1 MKFAPPSRIRKLR
14 LFALLMAVLTAVF
27 AIGIATPANA
37 ADTSGLKTAEN
48 ALGTIVTNAEG
59 MTLYMFDRDVK
70 DSGESNCNGNCA
82 TIWPPATTTSDTPAV
97 EGVTGTVGTIT
108 RADGSKQIT
117 LNGYPLYTFNQDAAA
132 GETKGQGVNNIWWA
146 ISPEGN
152 PIKPDPVEPPKPTVD
167 PVTPVEPGTPVGPA
181 TGDNGTSVNPAVD
194 SAKEEL
200 AVTGASGNI
209 ALFLGTGLLL
219 LLLGGLLVVRN
230 QQRHRQNPAE

>member
-82 TIWPPATTTSDTPAV
+82 TIWPPAT
-97 EGVTGTVGTIT
+97 
-108 RADGSKQIT
+108 
-117 LNGYPLYTFNQDAAA
+117 
-132 GETKGQGVNNIWWA
+132 
-146 ISPEGN
+146 
-152 PIKPDPVEPPKPTVD
+152 
-167 PVTPVEPGTPVGPA
+167 
-181 TGDNGTSVNPAVD
+181 
-194 SAKEEL
+194 
-200 AVTGASGNI
+200 
-209 ALFLGTGLLL
+209 
-219 LLLGGLLVVRN
+219 
-230 QQRHRQNPAE
+230 